1 MKNLVRLISKEGE
14 NMSQKFEIVS
24 VTKENYH
31 LYDDLVYLRLNGKE
45 RSEKEKEVSKTK
57 IDLRILKEL
66 KKDDFFVYAAL
77 IDQIFVGWIHAI
89 YVPKI
94 GKWPMGILYID
105 ELWVATD
112 FRRKGIATALIEKV
126 IEIKDELGID
136 CIRVYT
142 DNKAAKSLYKKCGLH
157 VINESFFMEGIF

>member
-1 MKNLVRLISKEGE
+1 MNQS
-14 NMSQKFEIVS
+14 FEIVK
-24 VTKENYH
+24 VTKDNYH

-77 IDQIFVGWIHAI
+77 IGDQFVGWIHGI
-89 YVPKI
+89 YIPKI

-105 ELWVATD
+105 ELWVSAN
-112 FRRKGIATALIEKV
+112 FRRQGIATALIKKIV
-126 IEIKDELGID
+126 EIKDELEID

-142 DNKAAKSLYKKCGLH
+142 ENKSAKKLYQKCGLY
-157 VINESFFMEGIF
+157 VINQSFFMEGKF

>member
-1 MKNLVRLISKEGE
+1 MNQS
-14 NMSQKFEIVS
+14 FEIVK
-24 VTKENYH
+24 VTKDNYH

-77 IDQIFVGWIHAI
+77 IEKKFVGWIHALYI
-89 YVPKI
+89 PKI
-94 GKWPMGILYID
+94 GKWTMGIMYID
-105 ELWVATD
+105 ELWVSSD
-112 FRRKGIATALIEKV
+112 FRRKGIATALIKKV

-142 DNKAAKSLYKKCGLH
+142 DNKAAKDLYDKCGLH
-157 VINESFFMEGIF
+157 VINESFFMEGKF

>member
-1 MKNLVRLISKEGE
+1 MNQS
-14 NMSQKFEIVS
+14 FEIVK
-24 VTKENYH
+24 VTKDNYH

-77 IDQIFVGWIHAI
+77 IEKKFVGWIHALYI
-89 YVPKI
+89 PKI
-94 GKWPMGILYID
+94 GKWTMGIMYID
-105 ELWVATD
+105 ELWVSSD
-112 FRRKGIATALIEKV
+112 FRRKGIATALLKKV
-126 IEIKDELGID
+126 IEVKDELGID

-142 DNKAAKSLYKKCGLH
+142 DNKAAKDLYEKCGLH
-157 VINESFFMEGIF
+157 VINESFFMEGKF

>member
-1 MKNLVRLISKEGE
+1 MN
-14 NMSQKFEIVS
+14 QAFEIVK
-24 VTKENYH
+24 VTKDNYH

-66 KKDDFFVYAAL
+66 KKEGFFVYAAL
-77 IDQIFVGWIHAI
+77 IEKKFVGWIHSI

-94 GKWPMGILYID
+94 GKWTTGIMYID
-105 ELWVATD
+105 ELWVSSD
-112 FRRKGIATALIEKV
+112 FRRKGIATALIKKV

-142 DNKAAKSLYKKCGLH
+142 DNKAAKNLYEKCGLH
-157 VINESFFMEGIF
+157 VINESFFMEGKI